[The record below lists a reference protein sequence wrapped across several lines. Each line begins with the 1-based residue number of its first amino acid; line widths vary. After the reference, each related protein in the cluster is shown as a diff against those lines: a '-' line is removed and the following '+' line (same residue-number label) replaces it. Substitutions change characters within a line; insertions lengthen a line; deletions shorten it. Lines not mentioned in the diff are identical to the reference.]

1 MKFLFF
7 YFFKFRAREA
17 NALQVKKPAAND
29 TPATATIAKECQIN
43 QISIQITRNY
53 VENSI
58 LAGSMNKRLQ

>member
-1 MKFLFF
+1 MKF
-7 YFFKFRAREA
+7 YFSIVFKFRAREA